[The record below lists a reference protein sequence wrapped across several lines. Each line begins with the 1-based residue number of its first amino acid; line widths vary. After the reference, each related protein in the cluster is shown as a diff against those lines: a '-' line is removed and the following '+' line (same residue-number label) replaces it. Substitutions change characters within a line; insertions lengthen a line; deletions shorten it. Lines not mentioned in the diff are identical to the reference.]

1 MARKAANGFEAIA
14 DMSRA
19 PAAFCRYSIPP
30 ESWPSTNS
38 LAVGTSHSDR
48 ARVPQGQNVLNA
60 AFAADQLGGW
70 DSALESVLEED
81 GDGII
86 PFRQTETWRRQSK
99 VRIG

>member
-48 ARVPQGQNVLNA
+48 ARVLKGQNVFNP
-60 AFAADQLGGW
+60 AFRATGTPNPNITLTSLADGTPYWNLC
-70 DSALESVLEED
+70 
-81 GDGII
+81 
-86 PFRQTETWRRQSK
+86 
-99 VRIG
+99 